1 MTVDAAG
8 NANVAGW
15 GKRGSAEDGLA
26 AKFTP
31 AGADMPDPSRFT
43 LRQIG
48 VIHTGVP
55 APAPHSGPPLTLEE
69 LRAQAAEEAAAP
81 RLGRVEV
88 FEEFAAGL
96 TDIED
101 HAQLYLLFWLHES
114 RPSEDLTPF
123 LGPQRG
129 VFATRSPS
137 RPNLL
142 GLTEVRL
149 VERQGNVLVVDGVDM
164 YDGTPLLDI
173 KPVLGFVDRP

>member
-1 MTVDAAG
+1 MSSFTLKPIGAIHTDAA
-8 NANVAGW
+8 
-15 GKRGSAEDGLA
+15 
-26 AKFTP
+26 
-31 AGADMPDPSRFT
+31 
-43 LRQIG
+43 
-48 VIHTGVP
+48 
-55 APAPHSGPPLTLEE
+55 APHPHTGPPLTIGE
-69 LRAQAAEEAAAP
+69 LRALAAEETAAP

-101 HAQLYLLFWLHES
+101 HKELYLLYWLHES
-114 RPSEDLTPF
+114 GPSDNLTPF

-137 RPNLL
+137 RPNPL

-149 VERQGNVLVVDGVDM
+149 VERQGNVLVVNGVDM

-173 KPVLGFVDRP
+173 KPVPGFARKETIGTGELHVE

>member
-1 MTVDAAG
+1 
-8 NANVAGW
+8 
-15 GKRGSAEDGLA
+15 
-26 AKFTP
+26 
-31 AGADMPDPSRFT
+31 MPDEPVKNADEAQADEAEAADSFRFT
-43 LRQIG
+43 LRPIG

-55 APAPHSGPPLTLEE
+55 APAPHVGPPLTPDEF
-69 LRAQAAEEAAAP
+69 RALAAEGAGAP

-101 HAQLYLLFWLHES
+101 HEKLYLLFWLHES
-114 RPSEDLTPF
+114 RPAENLTPF

-173 KPVLGFVDRP
+173 KPVLGFADPAGH